1 MHNQS
6 VVRVENSRH
15 DLQTRIRHDRHG
27 APRFIIRP
35 NSALHLA
42 HVLFDTIDG
51 RSSEPAPVLSAPFHR
66 RLCSSARSSL

>member
-35 NSALHLA
+35 SSALHLE
-42 HVLFDTIDG
+42 HVLLDSMDG
-51 RSSEPAPVLSAPFHR
+51 RSSEPAPVFSAPFQR

>member
-6 VVRVENSRH
+6 VVRVANSRH
-15 DLQTRIRHDRHG
+15 DLQTRILQDRHG

-35 NSALHLA
+35 SSALHLE
-42 HVLFDTIDG
+42 HVRFDSMNG
-51 RSSEPAPVLSAPFHR
+51 RSSEPAPVFSAPFQR